1 MIKAKRVLSQDWDN
15 SAGYIYVNGCSHT
28 AGTWLALPNMYDSYA
43 FGLGELL
50 GLNTVSSASASSSNQ
65 RIYRSTIDFFS
76 DAKVMPEIAVIQWT
90 GVDRFETPNNL
101 EALQSSF
108 HMSTKFNYVD
118 DHHEGWYQHL
128 PASVFDKRRTKLNIP
143 FRKFYREAI
152 YPDYFQNGKDI
163 SNTRDKLEAAN
174 AAQILGL
181 DAYLKSLGVRVIHL
195 IWEGFSR
202 NEINSTLQAMLDTVE
217 IPMDDPYEALA
228 SVIHTHGYQV
238 CKEVSERN
246 QLPDNHYMAD
256 AHHQIAT
263 WLYAYI
269 QYGTKIELSKEYI
282 DERDPIGKL
291 GSLRSLDTED
301 RITHYDLGK

>member
-1 MIKAKRVLSQDWDN
+1 MSRAKKVLSKDWDN
-15 SAGYIYVNGCSHT
+15 STGYIYVNGCSHT
-28 AGTWLALPNMYDSYA
+28 AGTQLALPNVYDGYP
-43 FGLGELL
+43 FVLGELL

-76 DAKVMPEIAVIQWT
+76 DAKTIPEIAIIQWT
-90 GVDRFETPNNL
+90 GIDRFETPNNL

-108 HMSTKFNYVD
+108 HISKASNYVD
-118 DHHEGWYQHL
+118 MHHEGWYQHL
-128 PASVFDKRRTKLNIP
+128 PASVFDKRRDRLNIP

-152 YPDYFQNGKDI
+152 YPDYFKYGRDI
-163 SNTRDKLEAAN
+163 SKVRNKLESAN

-195 IWEGFSR
+195 IWEGFSKD
-202 NEINSTLQAMLDTVE
+202 EENSTLQNMLNTVE

-238 CKEVSERN
+238 CKEISEKN
-246 QLPDNHYMAD
+246 QIPDNHYMAD

-269 QYGTKIELSKEYI
+269 QYGTKIKLSEEYV
-282 DERDPIGKL
+282 DERDPIGKM
-291 GSLRSLDTED
+291 GSLRSLDE
-301 RITHYDLGK
+301 IHHYDLGK

>member
-1 MIKAKRVLSQDWDN
+1 MIRAKKVLSTDWDN

-28 AGTWLALPNMYDSYA
+28 AGTELSLPNKYNAYP
-43 FGLGELL
+43 FVLGELL
-50 GLNTVSSASASSSNQ
+50 GLNTVSSASMSSSNE

-76 DAKVMPEIAVIQWT
+76 DAEKLPDLAIIQWT

-108 HMSTKFNYVD
+108 NISTASSYVD
-118 DHHEGWYQHL
+118 EHHEGWYQHL

-152 YPDYFQNGKDI
+152 YPDYFKYGEDV
-163 SNTRDKLEAAN
+163 SNVRSKLEAAN

-181 DAYLKSLGVRVIHL
+181 DAYLKSLDVRVIHL
-195 IWEGFSR
+195 IWEGFSKD
-202 NEINSTLQAMLDTVE
+202 EINPTLQTMLDTVE

-228 SVIHTHGYQV
+228 NVVHSHGYKL
-238 CKEVSERN
+238 CADITPRN
-246 QLPDNHYMAD
+246 KIPDNHYMAD
-256 AHHQIAT
+256 THHQIAT

-269 QYGTKIELSKEYI
+269 QYGDRIKLSEEYI

-291 GSLRSLDTED
+291 GSLRSLDAVL
-301 RITHYDLGK
+301 HYNLGK

>member
-1 MIKAKRVLSQDWDN
+1 MIKAKRVLSKDWDN

-28 AGTWLALPNMYDSYA
+28 AGTELALPNKYDGYP
-43 FGLGELL
+43 FVLGELL

-76 DAKVMPEIAVIQWT
+76 DAETMPEIAVIQWT
-90 GVDRFETPNNL
+90 GVDRFETPHNL
-101 EALQSSF
+101 
-108 HMSTKFNYVD
+108 N
-118 DHHEGWYQHL
+118 DHHEGWYQHI
-128 PASVFDKRRTKLNIP
+128 PATVFDKNRTKINIP
-143 FRKFYREAI
+143 FRKFYREAF
-152 YPDYFQNGKDI
+152 YPDYFKYGQDLANVR
-163 SNTRDKLEAAN
+163 NKLEAAN

-181 DAYLKSLGVRVIHL
+181 DAYLKSLGIRVIHL

-228 SVIHTHGYQV
+228 SVIHTYGYQV

-246 QLPDNHYMAD
+246 RLPDNHYMAD

-269 QYGTKIELSKEYI
+269 QYGEKIKISEKYSDK
-282 DERDPIGKL
+282 RDPI
-291 GSLRSLDTED
+291 
-301 RITHYDLGK
+301 IHHYDLGK